1 MRAVYAD
8 RGRWKLAAVEGA
20 PRVGEQFSWRQAAE
34 KLVAALPV
42 GERLTSRKVRHPS
55 VEFAVRVS
63 EKVTVEVNGKRWVL
77 LPGQD
82 NVVPE
87 NVADIAAEAGKV
99 VS

>member
-1 MRAVYAD
+1 
-8 RGRWKLAAVEGA
+8 
-20 PRVGEQFSWRQAAE
+20 
-34 KLVAALPV
+34 
-42 GERLTSRKVRHPS
+42 
-55 VEFAVRVS
+55 VS